1 MLAMHSSFRR
11 ITVRRLFAGAALATA
26 FLLALLAT
34 PALAQ
39 WPTTCVELN
48 DIVEA
53 DLGNSQNVG
62 IYQRVFGDQAEQA
75 CRNDHRGDVQS
86 TFAWALPTP
95 APAPASQPAP
105 APAPAPAPL
114 PASPAISE
122 VTLMVASPFV
132 FQDGTIWIGTAA
144 GGVLRSTNTGAN
156 FQQVISG
163 LPNLTI
169 NAILP
174 SPNLNL
180 DGVVLVATDAGVARS
195 TNRGETWTVASGL
208 PAGRI
213 GGLAASSAFETD
225 NAFFAVADA
234 GGLFESTDGGANW
247 SSVPAAHG
255 NGLAP
260 GRYLGLAAV
269 DGRGSSRHVFA
280 WTSTSLLGSNNN
292 GRGFRTQVS
301 RGALPN
307 DLLISAVAFHPEFRS
322 KPIIFVGSVQHGVYR
337 SRDAGES
344 FSKVIENHKDE
355 LGRINTIALSP
366 NITRDGTVAVGTTKK
381 GLYLS
386 RKVVRVGTVNDPGNK
401 SDWKHRSV
409 NLNIS
414 KVRGIAFSNNY
425 LQDRSLWAAGEVQF
439 AFSHSAAADWY
450 TYPNPVGPIG

>member
-1 MLAMHSSFRR
+1 MLAMHSRFRQ
-11 ITVRRLFAGAALATA
+11 ITVRSLFAGAAIATA
-26 FLLALLAT
+26 LLLALVAA

-53 DLGNSQNVG
+53 DLGNNHNVG
-62 IYQRVFGDQAEQA
+62 IYQRVFGDRAEQA
-75 CRNDHRGDVQS
+75 CQNDHRTDVQN
-86 TFAWALPTP
+86 TFAWAIPTP
-95 APAPASQPAP
+95 APAPAAQPTPAP
-105 APAPAPAPL
+105 VQL
-114 PASPAISE
+114 PATPPIGE
-122 VTLMVASPFV
+122 VTVMAASPFV
-132 FQDGTIWIGTAA
+132 FQDHSIWLGTSS
-144 GGVLRSTNTGAN
+144 GGVLRSTNTGATFTQSN
-156 FQQVISG
+156 SG
-163 LPNLTI
+163 LPNHTI

-174 SPNLNL
+174 SPNVHL
-180 DGVVLVATDAGVARS
+180 DGVVLAATDAGVARS
-195 TNRGETWTVASGL
+195 TNRGESWMTVSGL

-213 GGLAASSAFETD
+213 GGLAASSAFDTN

-247 SSVPAAHG
+247 SAVPALHG

-280 WTSTSLLGSNNN
+280 WTSTLLLGSNND
-292 GRGFRTQVS
+292 GRGFRSQLGP
-301 RGALPN
+301 GALPH
-307 DLLISAVAFHPEFRS
+307 DLHISAVAFHPEFRS

-337 SRDAGES
+337 SRDGGEK
-344 FSKVIENHKDE
+344 FSKVIENYKDE

-381 GLYLS
+381 GLYIS
-386 RKVVRVGTVNDPGNK
+386 RKVVRQGTVTDPGNK

-409 NLNIS
+409 NLFIS
-414 KVRGIAFSNNY
+414 KVTGIAFSNNF
-425 LQDRSLWAAGEVQF
+425 QGDRSLWAAGEAQF

-450 TYPNPVGPIG
+450 TYPSPVGPIG

>member
-1 MLAMHSSFRR
+1 MLAMHSSFRQL
-11 ITVRRLFAGAALATA
+11 TVRRLFAGAALATA
-26 FLLALLAT
+26 LMLALVAT

-39 WPTTCVELN
+39 WPTSCVALN

-75 CRNDHRGDVQS
+75 CRNDHRSDVQS
-86 TFAWALPTP
+86 TFAWAIPTP
-95 APAPASQPAP
+95 APAPAPQPAP
-105 APAPAPAPL
+105 APAPAQF
-114 PASPAISE
+114 PASPPIGE
-122 VTLMVASPFV
+122 VTLMVASPFI
-132 FQDGTIWIGTAA
+132 FQDGTIWIGTSA

-156 FQQVISG
+156 FHQVISG

-174 SPNLNL
+174 SPNLHL
-180 DGVVLVATDAGVARS
+180 DGVVLAATDAGLARS
-195 TNRGETWTVASGL
+195 TNRGETWTAVSGL

-213 GGLAASSAFETD
+213 GGLAASSAFET
-225 NAFFAVADA
+225 NSAFFAVADA

-247 SSVPAAHG
+247 SPVPAAHG
-255 NGLAP
+255 FGLAP

-280 WTSTSLLGSNNN
+280 WTSTRLLGSNND
-292 GRGFRTQVS
+292 GRGFRSQIGP
-301 RGALPN
+301 GALPN
-307 DLLISAVAFHPEFRS
+307 DLSISAVAFHTEYRS
-322 KPIIFVGSVQHGVYR
+322 KPIIFVGSVQHGLYR
-337 SRDAGES
+337 SRNSGQD
-344 FSKVIENHKDE
+344 FTKVIENHKDE

-381 GLYLS
+381 GLYIS
-386 RKVVRVGTVNDPGNK
+386 RKVVRVGTVTDPGNK

-414 KVRGIAFSNNY
+414 KVQGIAFSNNY
-425 LQDRSLWAAGEVQF
+425 LRDRSLWAAGEVQF